1 MVVVANSLQQINR
14 QCERYHFPLREAER
28 STRLWGCWSS
38 LADGCR
44 QAILPDRC
52 RKPPEFWRLWA
63 PWVPPP
69 YRYRP
74 YPAPRCQPVTYERQL
89 LAHVPHAIRDR
100 LLELEG
106 VALPVKIKKLH
117 LTESPI
123 PIFKYLWWA
132 ASYDCSWSR
141 CLLFK
146 HGPIEGV
153 VVLMI

>member
-1 MVVVANSLQQINR
+1 MFLLWWLLQIHSNKSTDIVNAIISLCGR
-14 QCERYHFPLREAER
+14 PSAVRACR
-28 STRLWGCWSS
+28 WGCWSS

-106 VALPVKIKKLH
+106 VALPVKIKKLY

-123 PIFKYLWWA
+123 PIFKYL
-132 ASYDCSWSR
+132 
-141 CLLFK
+141 
-146 HGPIEGV
+146 
-153 VVLMI
+153 